1 MAPSYLGRAGRCSS
15 APPPA
20 PPAAQLPRFRDADA
34 PGFAIDRAQ
43 QVDGEVDVD
52 ALDLSART
60 KTTITRG
67 KTKRDVAAVKVG
79 DLVARRN
86 GLCALGKSL
95 ASFMT
100 DVDCVAPCAIL
111 GTC

>member
-1 MAPSYLGRAGRCSS
+1 MMNPNRGSLGINQRIGH
-15 APPPA
+15 P
-20 PPAAQLPRFRDADA
+20 QLDEGLTRDADA